1 MSQGFSK
8 HLQKSPR
15 LVLLDR
21 DGVINHDS
29 ESYIKNISEWSPIDS
44 SITAIV
50 KLQLSNINVA
60 VCTNQ
65 SGLSRGLIQKADLL
79 SIHKLC
85 NQKLVEAGGHSIKF
99 FFCPH
104 LPTDSCDCRKPL
116 PGLLQVAMSVFAAKS
131 GETIFLGDS
140 ITDWRAAKACNV
152 DFALVMTGN
161 GSNTLKEL
169 GLAESSSIKCHNN
182 LAEYVDSLLL

>member
-1 MSQGFSK
+1 MNQRFSK
-8 HLQKSPR
+8 HLQKSPC

-29 ESYIKNISEWSPIDS
+29 ESYIKNISEWSPIDG

-79 SIHKLC
+79 SIHESC
-85 NQKLVEAGGHSIKF
+85 NQKLVEAGGHSINF

-104 LPTDSCDCRKPL
+104 LPTDSCGCRKPL
-116 PGLLQVAMSVFAAKS
+116 PGLLKLAMSVFAVKS

-140 ITDWRAAKACNV
+140 ITDVYAAEACNV
-152 DFALVMTGN
+152 DFALVVTGN

-169 GLAESSSIKCHNN
+169 GVAESSSIRCHDY
-182 LAEYVDSLLL
+182 LAGYVDSLML